1 MISLRKRDALITAG
15 IVIAFLL
22 LWEVASRSGILSR
35 IFFTPP
41 SVVAGALIEGFRSGS
56 LLTDMAL
63 TVGRLTIGT
72 VLGGSAALILG
83 IAMGWSEQLRRITN
97 PVIAIIHPIPKIAL
111 LPLAMLLLG
120 IGEASKVFLIALSCF
135 FPMIINTMEGVR
147 QISPTYYE
155 VAQNYGASRFQ
166 VLKRVILPA
175 SLPFILAGARLAINV
190 ALLITISLEIVASTA
205 GLGNTIW
212 FAWQTFK
219 MERLFAALIVIAV
232 LGFVINLLLEWV
244 ARRLMP
250 WQRETTD

>member
-1 MISLRKRDALITAG
+1 
-15 IVIAFLL
+15 
-22 LWEVASRSGILSR
+22 
-35 IFFTPP
+35 
-41 SVVAGALIEGFRSGS
+41 
-56 LLTDMAL
+56 
-63 TVGRLTIGT
+63 
-72 VLGGSAALILG
+72 
-83 IAMGWSEQLRRITN
+83 MGWSSRLRRITD

-147 QISPTYYE
+147 QIPSTFYE

-190 ALLITISLEIVASTA
+190 GLLITISLEIVASSA

-219 MERLFAALIVIAV
+219 MDRLFAALIVISA
-232 LGFVINLLLEWV
+232 LGLIVNLLLEWA

-250 WQRETTD
+250 WQREKAD